1 MLDFEIIFVI
11 FTNVIALQLLLAS
24 AQSGPPKSAEGNYQ
38 NVAHHDYGAD
48 GVCEERERVGDE
60 DSHDPCVCARG
71 RRDGRAQ
78 QHQEQHEEEGD
89 ELAYG
94 VQDAEHR
101 EVGQEAGVLESGG
114 NSAI

>member
-48 GVCEERERVGDE
+48 GVCEECEGVGDGE
-60 DSHDPCVCARG
+60 GHDARV
-71 RRDGRAQ
+71 RARDRCEGRAQ
-78 QHQEQHEEEGD
+78 QRQEQHHEEGD
-89 ELAYG
+89 ELADR
-94 VQDAEHR
+94 VQDPKHH
-101 EVGQEAGVLESGG
+101 EVGQQAGVLGKWD
-114 NSAI
+114 N